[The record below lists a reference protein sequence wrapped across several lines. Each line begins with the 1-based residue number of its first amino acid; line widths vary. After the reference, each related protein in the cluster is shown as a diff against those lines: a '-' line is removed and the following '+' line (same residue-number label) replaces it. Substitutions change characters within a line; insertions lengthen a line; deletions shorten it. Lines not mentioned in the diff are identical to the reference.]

1 MKHSTPDQMN
11 LPNTLTVNETQYTVV
26 QLLGKGKG
34 GYSYLVT
41 DGARQYVLKQIH
53 HEPCDYYTFGN
64 KLQAE
69 LRDYETLHHL
79 GVPLPELLV
88 VDASRERLLKTY
100 LPGPTAAELLKNG
113 LLAPDW
119 LIQVRAMCRL
129 LYPAGLNI
137 DYYPTNFVPYGG
149 VLYYIDYECN
159 PYAPQW
165 DFEHWGM
172 QHWTPSKP

>member
-1 MKHSTPDQMN
+1 MN
-11 LPNTLTVNETQYTVV
+11 IPNTLTVNETQYTLVR
-26 QLLGKGKG
+26 LLGKGKG

-41 DGARQYVLKQIH
+41 DGAQQYVLKQIH
-53 HEPCDYYTFGN
+53 HEPCNYYAFGD

-69 LRDYETLHHL
+69 LRDYETLRHL
-79 GVPLPELLV
+79 GIPLPELL
-88 VDASRERLLKTY
+88 
-100 LPGPTAAELLKNG
+100 
-113 LLAPDW
+113 
-119 LIQVRAMCRL
+119 
-129 LYPAGLNI
+129 AGLNI

-172 QHWTPSKP
+172 QYWTLPKP

>member
-1 MKHSTPDQMN
+1 MEPVPPKTGSSSKPSIRQ
-11 LPNTLTVNETQYTVV
+11 TLRRSADRIAGPFCVFRILSDNAEV
-26 QLLGKGKG
+26 
-34 GYSYLVT
+34 
-41 DGARQYVLKQIH
+41 YVLKQIH
-53 HEPCDYYTFGN
+53 HEPCNYYAFGD

-69 LRDYETLHHL
+69 LRDYETLRHL
-79 GVPLPELLV
+79 GIPLPELLA
-88 VDASRERLLKTY
+88 VDAPRERLLKTY
-100 LPGPTAAELLKNG
+100 LPGPTAAELLKAG
-113 LLAPDW
+113 RLDPDW
-119 LIQVRAMCRL
+119 LAQVRAMCRL

-172 QHWTPSKP
+172 QYWTLPKP